1 MNVKWLFSLIKH
13 YAFLLIYLSTIGV
26 GQRVQ
31 IEGEAEYNFS
41 DNETL
46 IEAKS
51 LCYNMA
57 LRNAVESYQVFV
69 SSMSDV
75 QNMQLRNDIIQ
86 TLSTG
91 YIENLTVV
99 SEKIDKNNNTI
110 YYKLKAYIQPEPF
123 KNALKQE
130 VKRRSNFAK
139 PSAVIEGKYLT
150 ILNIVERD
158 GKITVVF
165 KIKIGYGRYFYDVCQ
180 SKLDNFSLA
189 DNQCIDNVKIDFY
202 DVDGI
207 PIGGNNKKTERG
219 LEPEEIRSINFVK
232 PRSAKTYRVWVTK

>member
-1 MNVKWLFSLIKH
+1 MIKF
-13 YAFLLIYLSTIGV
+13 YTYLLIFLSSIV
-26 GQRVQ
+26 IGQRVQ

-75 QNMQLRNDIIQ
+75 QNMQTRNDIIQ

-99 SEKIDKNNNTI
+99 SEKIDKSNNVI

-123 KNALKQE
+123 KKALKQE
-130 VKRRSNFAK
+130 VKRSSNFAK
-139 PSAVIEGKYLT
+139 PSSITEGKYLT

-158 GKITVVF
+158 GKIIVVF
-165 KIKIGYGRYFYDVCQ
+165 KKKKGYGRYFYDVCQ
-180 SKLDNFSLA
+180 YKYDTWTLA
-189 DNQCIDNVKIDFY
+189 KNRCIDNVKIDFY

-207 PIGGNNKKTERG
+207 PIGGNKKETERG
-219 LEPEEIRSINFVK
+219 LEPGEIRSINFVK

>member
-1 MNVKWLFSLIKH
+1 MIKL
-13 YAFLLIYLSTIGV
+13 YTFLLIYFSSIGV

-46 IEAKS
+46 IEAKA

-57 LRNAVESYQVFV
+57 LRNAIESYQVFV

-86 TLSTG
+86 TLSSG
-91 YIENLTVV
+91 YIENLMVV
-99 SEKIDKNNNTI
+99 SEKIDKSNNVI

-139 PSAVIEGKYLT
+139 PSVITEGKYLT
-150 ILNIVERD
+150 VLNIVERD
-158 GKITVVF
+158 GRVVVVF
-165 KIKIGYGRYFYDVCQ
+165 KKKKGYGRYFYDVCEYRYDTWTL
-180 SKLDNFSLA
+180 KDNKCV
-189 DNQCIDNVKIDFY
+189 DKVKIDFY

-207 PIGGNNKKTERG
+207 PIGGAKKETERG
-219 LEPEEIRSINFVK
+219 LEPGEIRSINFLK
-232 PRSAKTYRVWVTK
+232 PRSAKTYRVWVTN

>member
-1 MNVKWLFSLIKH
+1 MIKH
-13 YAFLLIYLSTIGV
+13 YAFLLIYLSTIVV

-91 YIENLTVV
+91 YIENLMVV

-139 PSAVIEGKYLT
+139 PSAITEGKYLT
-150 ILNIVERD
+150 IINIVERD
-158 GKITVVF
+158 GKIVREGV
-165 KIKIGYGRYFYDVCQ
+165 GSR
-180 SKLDNFSLA
+180 
-189 DNQCIDNVKIDFY
+189 
-202 DVDGI
+202 
-207 PIGGNNKKTERG
+207 R
-219 LEPEEIRSINFVK
+219 
-232 PRSAKTYRVWVTK
+232 

>member
-1 MNVKWLFSLIKH
+1 MIKF
-13 YAFLLIYLSTIGV
+13 YTYLLIIFSSIVV

-46 IEAKS
+46 IEAKA

-110 YYKLKAYIQPEPF
+110 YYKLKAHIQPEPF
-123 KNALKQE
+123 KKALKQE

-139 PSAVIEGKYLT
+139 PSAVTEGKYLT
-150 ILNIVERD
+150 ILNIIERD
-158 GKITVVF
+158 REIIVVY
-165 KIKIGYGRYFYDVCQ
+165 KKKAKYGRYFYDQCVFQ
-180 SKLDNFSLA
+180 EDYMTLE
-189 DNQCIDNVKIDFY
+189 DNQCIDFIKIDYY
-202 DVDGI
+202 DNDGI
-207 PIGGNNKKTERG
+207 PIGGAKRKTEG
-219 LEPEEIRSINFVK
+219 ALDPNEIRKLTFLK
-232 PRSAKTYRVWVTK
+232 PRSTKTYRVWVTK

>member
-1 MNVKWLFSLIKH
+1 MIKF
-13 YAFLLIYLSTIGV
+13 YTYLLIFLSSIV
-26 GQRVQ
+26 IGQRVQ

-46 IEAKS
+46 IEAKA

-110 YYKLKAYIQPEPF
+110 YYKLKAYIYKF
-123 KNALKQE
+123 FRL
-130 VKRRSNFAK
+130 
-139 PSAVIEGKYLT
+139 
-150 ILNIVERD
+150 VE
-158 GKITVVF
+158 F
-165 KIKIGYGRYFYDVCQ
+165 
-180 SKLDNFSLA
+180 LDELHDKFH
-189 DNQCIDNVKIDFY
+189 
-202 DVDGI
+202 
-207 PIGGNNKKTERG
+207 
-219 LEPEEIRSINFVK
+219 INF
-232 PRSAKTYRVWVTK
+232 PTSAILFINRQPTFSIIY